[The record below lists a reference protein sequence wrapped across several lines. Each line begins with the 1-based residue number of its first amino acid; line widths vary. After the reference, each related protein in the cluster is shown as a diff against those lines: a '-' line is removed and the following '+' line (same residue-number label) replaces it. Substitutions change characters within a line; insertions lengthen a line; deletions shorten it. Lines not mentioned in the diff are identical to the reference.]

1 MKIKLLISVLSI
13 LFAFSIQAQVG
24 IGTETPNASSLLD
37 LSSTSKGL
45 LVPRMT
51 EAQRKAI
58 SNPPVGLLVYQTNG
72 KAFYYKDHFWWKIL
86 ASNDNKSFMVGS
98 IKGGIPNYG
107 SQNLLFGFG
116 NFAYATGGDNNTAI
130 GFMAISS
137 SDGSGNTAVGSNAM
151 RQGQTTT
158 DGSYNTAVGSRALTN
173 GDDGGYNTAIGAS
186 SIEKVEGDNN
196 SGLGYRTLFN
206 TTTGDA
212 NTAVGYNAGDSNTTG
227 SNNTLI
233 GSNSDV
239 GSNNLT
245 NATAI
250 GYNAIVDASN
260 KIRLGD
266 SNITNIET
274 SGTITAGAVTYPN
287 TDGTANQVLKTNGS
301 GTLAWTT
308 PPSSSILYQKTQSDY
323 TLTNTVAEVIKLN
336 LPAGSYIVTYTGF
349 SFKFSNDGAE
359 YVASRIATTSPGN
372 LSSQD
377 AIMVDDTINEGR
389 AYIVHQLGI
398 TLASAGSVSLY
409 ANNIYGKAQ
418 TYLTNQRLTAVSV
431 GSVINQ

>member
-1 MKIKLLISVLSI
+1 M
-13 LFAFSIQAQVG
+13 
-24 IGTETPNASSLLD
+24 
-37 LSSTSKGL
+37 
-45 LVPRMT
+45 
-51 EAQRKAI
+51 
-58 SNPPVGLLVYQTNG
+58 
-72 KAFYYKDHFWWKIL
+72 WKIL
-86 ASNDNKSFMVGS
+86 ATNDQKSFYIGS
-98 IKGGIPNYG
+98 IKVGTPSFG
-107 SQNLLFGFG
+107 SQNTTLGYG
-116 NFAYATGGDNNTAI
+116 TFAYATSGDNNTAI
-130 GFMAISS
+130 GHMAISS
-137 SDGSGNTAVGSNAM
+137 SNGSSNTAIGENAM
-151 RQGQTTT
+151 RQGQTSV
-158 DGSYNTAVGSRALTN
+158 DGSYNTAIGARALTN

-212 NTAVGYNAGDSNTTG
+212 NTAVGSNAGDTNTTG

-250 GYNAIVDASN
+250 GYNAIVDAPN

-266 SNITNIET
+266 SNMTNIET

-372 LSSQD
+372 LSAQD
-377 AIMVDDTINEGR
+377 AIMVNDNINDGR

-409 ANNIYGKAQ
+409 ANTLNSKERMK
-418 TYLTNQRLTAVSV
+418 LTNQRLTAVSV

>member
-1 MKIKLLISVLSI
+1 MYLKFLLLSLVVFT
-13 LFAFSIQAQVG
+13 LFLQSD
-24 IGTETPNASSLLD
+24 SSED
-37 LSSTSKGL
+37 C
-45 LVPRMT
+45 
-51 EAQRKAI
+51 
-58 SNPPVGLLVYQTNG
+58 
-72 KAFYYKDHFWWKIL
+72 
-86 ASNDNKSFMVGS
+86 NKKYS
-98 IKGGIPNYG
+98 
-107 SQNLLFGFG
+107 FGFG
-116 NFAYATGGDNNTAI
+116 NFAYANSGNNNTAI
-130 GFMAISS
+130 GHMAISS
-137 SDGSGNTAVGSNAM
+137 SNGSSNTAIGENAM
-151 RQGQTTT
+151 RQGQTSV
-158 DGSYNTAVGSRALTN
+158 DGSYNTAIGARALTN

-186 SIEKVEGDNN
+186 SIEFAEGDNN

-212 NTAVGYNAGDSNTTG
+212 NTAVGSNAGDTNTTG

-260 KIRLGD
+260 KIILGD

-274 SGTITAGAVTYPN
+274 SGTITAGAITIPN
-287 TDGTANQVLKTNGS
+287 TDGSANQVLKTDGS
-301 GTLAWTT
+301 GTLSWTT
-308 PPSSSILYQKTQSDY
+308 PPSSSILYQKTQSEY
-323 TLTNTVAEVIKLN
+323 RLTNTVAEVIKLN

-349 SFKFSNDGAE
+349 SLKYSNDGAE

-372 LSSQD
+372 LSGGD
-377 AIMVDDTINEGR
+377 AIMVDNTINGGR

-409 ANNIYGKAQ
+409 ANIMNNSTQ